1 MKYCVILTL
10 AKQVDGEWQA
20 PPENETVCTAIEL
33 NTLNLPNYNQMGKA
47 FKAAFSAL
55 TLAQTQKNESI
66 KSAET
71 SNPE

>member
-10 AKQVDGEWQA
+10 AKQVDGNWVA
-20 PPENETVCTAIEL
+20 PDDKEAICSAIEL

-55 TLAQTQKNESI
+55 TLAQSQKKEEI
-66 KSAET
+66 AGK
-71 SNPE
+71 NPNP